1 MKPQGAIFTVP
12 DSIEISQGFAP
23 LFALIDSLDAGA
35 ASATR
40 LTALSR
46 LRKLHVDGSGFLEH
60 HAEELRNLYR
70 YALEHHAAP
79 EELEAAAGILSE
91 KERAAAE
98 TLVPGIDQLQRKLA
112 ARSEILDPELR
123 NAFQAN
129 IDIAIQWL
137 AVYRSTREALLK
149 LASDRQ
155 GLKDQVLRAR
165 PVPGEID
172 YAALTREIIARF
184 PKILAALAK

>member
-1 MKPQGAIFTVP
+1 MST
-12 DSIEISQGFAP
+12 
-23 LFALIDSLDAGA
+23 
-35 ASATR
+35 T
-40 LTALSR
+40 
-46 LRKLHVDGSGFLEH
+46 H
-60 HAEELRNLYR
+60 R
-70 YALEHHAAP
+70 YALEHHAPP

-112 ARSEILDPELR
+112 ARSQILDPELR

-149 LASDRQ
+149 LASDRR

-165 PVPGEID
+165 PVAGEID